1 MKSVIALLVAL
12 AVLAASYSL
21 GADAPQPPAVKKA
34 IAKAVL
40 KAKIDAA
47 LAKAKADYAK
57 ALAVI
62 CEKVIAKKGKVAF
75 DRARDIID
83 LVQTL
88 DAKLAAK
95 LATKLKIAENP
106 IVGMWK
112 QDGAAGVYFAC
123 HPDGKVFHKRGL
135 YSNLKVSGAWSK
147 NVGGTYNI
155 SVLHALGNWRI
166 KVDGN
171 KFSGFRYDKH
181 GVKLYDVSGT
191 RQKKAP
197 RQKVKNP
204 FKNPFKPPKK

>member
-1 MKSVIALLVAL
+1 MKHAILLVVAIAIL
-12 AVLAASYSL
+12 TPLYSL
-21 GADAPQPPAVKKA
+21 GADSASVEKAV
-34 IAKAVL
+34 AKARL
-40 KAKIDAA
+40 DAKIDAA

-57 ALAVI
+57 ALGVI
-62 CEKVIAKKGKVAF
+62 CEKVIAKKAF
-75 DRARDIID
+75 ERAKEIVD
-83 LVQTL
+83 LVRLL
-88 DAKLAAK
+88 DTKLAAK
-95 LATKLKIAENP
+95 LDAKLTIAENP
-106 IVGMWK
+106 IIGMWK
-112 QDGAAGVYFAC
+112 QSGADGVYFAC

-135 YSNLKVSGAWSK
+135 YSDFKVTGSWSK
-147 NVGGTYNI
+147 NAGGTYNI